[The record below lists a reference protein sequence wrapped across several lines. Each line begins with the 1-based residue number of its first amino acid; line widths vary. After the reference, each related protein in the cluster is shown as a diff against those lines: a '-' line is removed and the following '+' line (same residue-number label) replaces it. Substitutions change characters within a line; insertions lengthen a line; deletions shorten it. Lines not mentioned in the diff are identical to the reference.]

1 MKVINISRN
10 YLKENVIFLAKN
22 NIRDQIMNF
31 SEKIISC
38 SECKKQTV
46 LKKEMILLF
55 TQVLNIFLFVFK
67 T

>member
-1 MKVINISRN
+1 MKVTNVSRN
-10 YLKENVIFLAKN
+10 YLKENVIFLANN

-38 SECKKQTV
+38 PECKKQT
-46 LKKEMILLF
+46 LHQRGMILQV
-55 TQVLNIFLFVFK
+55 TQVLNIYCVFK